1 MTDVGSY
8 KIREGTGYQNRR
20 PRLCLD
26 LWSVCYIWQLGAENH
41 PSSFPLKFSPL
52 SYLSHL
58 VLCHSFSPS
67 HPLIYHRYSGIWL
80 RGAAGGAERCK
91 VHFCPPVRAC
101 VGLEGGA
108 TPAKRTGTVLLSCCI
123 PVKEAYGKE
132 GVWQGV
138 GWTRVELG
146 LECDCRLPP
155 LFSCL
160 VPFCPASR
168 GAVGQT
174 NAPA

>member
-1 MTDVGSY
+1 MLGPL
-8 KIREGTGYQNRR
+8 E
-20 PRLCLD
+20 C
-26 LWSVCYIWQLGAENH
+26 VCYIWQLGAENH
-41 PSSFPLKFSPL
+41 PSPFPFKISPL
-52 SYLSHL
+52 SCLSRL
-58 VLCHSFSPS
+58 VLCHSFAPS

-101 VGLEGGA
+101 VGLGVVVVAARG
-108 TPAKRTGTVLLSCCI
+108 THQPKGTGTVLLSCCI
-123 PVKEAYGKE
+123 PVKQAYGKE
-132 GVWQGV
+132 GVLAGV
-138 GWTRVELG
+138 GGWTRVELG

-168 GAVGQT
+168 GAAGQT